1 MFLACPVVVV
11 ASLAAQVPSV
21 PPAAEPAP
29 VELERNVAALERA
42 SRGRVSLTFEDAPL
56 GEVIAGIGKDTGV
69 ETRGDWAMLELIGA
83 NSDDRIDFAVTDS
96 SPLGAMAAL
105 AIQISKDQERPVVEA
120 LGGQVL
126 LTLPLAM
133 ARLATAATYDVEDLI
148 LAKVA
153 EPDANAQGVGDSG
166 REERSQERIQER
178 IGELEHLILEHVGPA
193 EAWREF
199 GGEAATVSWLDG
211 RLVVTATPAMHLAL
225 RQLLD
230 GLREGLPGTASVD
243 LAVYRL
249 PAAAIVEL
257 RKTAGDPRSLA
268 TEIARRH
275 ADRLVAAP
283 RLLTRIGERGSIT
296 VGAAG
301 AETLSFSIEARR
313 DEERGITAVDL
324 EWSESGGPA
333 GPVRTD
339 PTFIVS
345 GRRATEVVI
354 SPPAAP
360 GGPSTVL
367 VVDVTLRGLERGPE
381 R

>member
-1 MFLACPVVVV
+1 
-11 ASLAAQVPSV
+11 
-21 PPAAEPAP
+21 
-29 VELERNVAALERA
+29 
-42 SRGRVSLTFEDAPL
+42 
-56 GEVIAGIGKDTGV
+56 
-69 ETRGDWAMLELIGA
+69 
-83 NSDDRIDFAVTDS
+83 
-96 SPLGAMAAL
+96 
-105 AIQISKDQERPVVEA
+105 
-120 LGGQVL
+120 
-126 LTLPLAM
+126 
-133 ARLATAATYDVEDLI
+133 
-148 LAKVA
+148 
-153 EPDANAQGVGDSG
+153 
-166 REERSQERIQER
+166 
-178 IGELEHLILEHVGPA
+178 
-193 EAWREF
+193 
-199 GGEAATVSWLDG
+199 
-211 RLVVTATPAMHLAL
+211 VVTATPAMHLAL

>member
-56 GEVIAGIGKDTGV
+56 GEVIAGIGKDAGV

-133 ARLATAATYDVEDLI
+133 ARLATAATYDIEDLI
-148 LAKVA
+148 LAKAA

-166 REERSQERIQER
+166 RE
-178 IGELEHLILEHVGPA
+178 
-193 EAWREF
+193 
-199 GGEAATVSWLDG
+199 
-211 RLVVTATPAMHLAL
+211 
-225 RQLLD
+225 
-230 GLREGLPGTASVD
+230 
-243 LAVYRL
+243 
-249 PAAAIVEL
+249 
-257 RKTAGDPRSLA
+257 
-268 TEIARRH
+268 
-275 ADRLVAAP
+275 
-283 RLLTRIGERGSIT
+283 
-296 VGAAG
+296 
-301 AETLSFSIEARR
+301 
-313 DEERGITAVDL
+313 
-324 EWSESGGPA
+324 
-333 GPVRTD
+333 
-339 PTFIVS
+339 
-345 GRRATEVVI
+345 
-354 SPPAAP
+354 
-360 GGPSTVL
+360 
-367 VVDVTLRGLERGPE
+367 
-381 R
+381 

>member
-1 MFLACPVVVV
+1 MNIALTLVV
-11 ASLAAQVPSV
+11 AGIMATQA
-21 PPAAEPAP
+21 PPAAPAADRDP
-29 VELERNVAALERA
+29 VELERNVAVLDRA
-42 SRGRVSLTFEDAPL
+42 SRGRVTLSFDDAPL
-56 GEVIAGIGKDTGV
+56 GEVIAAIGKDAGI

-83 NSDDRIDFAVTDS
+83 NPDDRIDFAVTDS

-105 AIQISKDQERPVVEA
+105 AIQISKDQDRPVVEA

-126 LTLPLAM
+126 LTMPLTLS
-133 ARLATAATYDVEDLI
+133 RLAAAATYDVEDL
-148 LAKVA
+148 VA
-153 EPDANAQGVGDSG
+153 PAAAVPEVGGPDTGDGEPS
-166 REERSQERIQER
+166 REERAGMLVELIQ
-178 IGELEHLILEHVGPA
+178 EHVGPA
-193 EAWREF
+193 EAWRDL
-199 GGEAATVSWLDG
+199 GGDAATISWNDG

-249 PAAAIVEL
+249 PTAAIVEL
-257 RKTAGDPRSLA
+257 RTAAGDTRSLA

-283 RLLTRIGERGSIT
+283 RIVTRVGDKATISI
-296 VGAAG
+296 GAAG
-301 AETLSFSIEARR
+301 AESLSLSIEARR
-313 DEERGITAVDL
+313 DTGRGITVVDL
-324 EWSESGGPA
+324 DWSETGGPS

-339 PTFIVS
+339 PTFIIP

-354 SPPAAP
+354 APAP
-360 GGPSTVL
+360 MPDGPSTVL
-367 VVDVTLRGLERGPE
+367 VVDVTLRGLERGPG